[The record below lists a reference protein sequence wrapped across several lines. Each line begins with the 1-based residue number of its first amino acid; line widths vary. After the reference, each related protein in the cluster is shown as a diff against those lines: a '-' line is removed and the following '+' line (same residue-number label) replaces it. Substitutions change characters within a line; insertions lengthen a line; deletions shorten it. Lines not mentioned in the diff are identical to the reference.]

1 VSDYPFPFHPLELGE
16 AALREFFGYRLEG
29 IVDPGP
35 IEPETRATGHLPA
48 PAVRLLTPA
57 SAASSNISM
66 TDIGDPAV
74 LISTISDQFA
84 SDRH

>member
-1 VSDYPFPFHPLELGE
+1 MSDCPFPFHPLELGE
-16 AALREFFGYRLEG
+16 AALREFFGYQVEG

-48 PAVRLLTPA
+48 LAVRLLTPA

-66 TDIGDPAV
+66 TDIGYPAV
-74 LISTISDQFA
+74 LMSTVSDQFP